1 MATCCAQPGGRAQH
15 KYLFIMSKQDGFQ
28 GTDKQKS
35 HYAPQYPSNR
45 NVFRSRLNSPDML
58 LAQLH

>member
-28 GTDKQKS
+28 GTDKQKKVTM
-35 HYAPQYPSNR
+35 HRNIPQTEA
-45 NVFRSRLNSPDML
+45 V
-58 LAQLH
+58 

>member
-45 NVFRSRLNSPDML
+45 SRLNCPGML
-58 LAQLH
+58 LTQLH